1 MWQADTCRDAMED
14 NVVQYL
20 KARLDEAQTRLAD
33 LERQRQALE
42 VEMSQVAELYRATDA
57 VLKAELTKRGFRD
70 EEEASWATVKSRL
83 RTMSLKDAIRTI
95 VSFKGRDGIHVDK
108 ILECLKD
115 AGFPLRAKQP
125 KMSIAATIHME
136 ISSEGTYEKV
146 APNTFRLASTRSDD
160 PYERS

>member
-1 MWQADTCRDAMED
+1 MQDDIIT
-14 NVVQYL
+14 YL
-20 KARLDEAQTRLAD
+20 KARLEELQDELAE
-33 LERQRQALE
+33 LERQRKALE
-42 VEMSQVAELYRATDA
+42 DEMGHLTGLYAATDA

-146 APNTFRLASTRSDD
+146 APNTFRLASQRRD
-160 PYERS
+160 